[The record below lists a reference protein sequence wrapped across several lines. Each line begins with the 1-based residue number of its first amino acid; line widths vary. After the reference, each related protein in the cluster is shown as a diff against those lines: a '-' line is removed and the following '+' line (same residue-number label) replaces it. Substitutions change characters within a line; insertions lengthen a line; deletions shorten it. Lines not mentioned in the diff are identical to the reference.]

1 MPSTRKKSGHGF
13 KSQSSPNYG
22 FGSKAPVSRLSSKSA
37 PGSTNSFRGFGS
49 TGSYPGFGDASL
61 HFTPQEA
68 NILEREVN
76 NLNEKFVALDRN
88 LNEKI
93 KNLSDRIDN
102 LEGKKTKKS
111 LSKKST
117 SSKSKK
123 TSTSS
128 KSRRASTTIKSKI
141 GQNSKNNL
149 TQARQRLFAEIKN
162 PPKKSKKKNLP
173 TQKSFKERKTGRM
186 SIQNSLQDALST
198 VLQTR
203 RKGVTGNED

>member
-1 MPSTRKKSGHGF
+1 MPSTRKKSNNG
-13 KSQSSPNYG
+13 SRIQNSPIYG

-93 KNLSDRIDN
+93 KKLSDRIDN

-111 LSKKST
+111 LSKNK
-117 SSKSKK
+117 
-123 TSTSS
+123 
-128 KSRRASTTIKSKI
+128 
-141 GQNSKNNL
+141 
-149 TQARQRLFAEIKN
+149 F
-162 PPKKSKKKNLP
+162 
-173 TQKSFKERKTGRM
+173 
-186 SIQNSLQDALST
+186 
-198 VLQTR
+198 
-203 RKGVTGNED
+203 